1 MKGDGASPY
10 ARLKRISL
18 YAFQIPPHEEESEDP
33 IVEETMV
40 VIACHNSAA
49 GIQNTLRS
57 LLQIF
62 PARNIFIA
70 DNNGAL
76 TPTDD
81 TEAKVSP

>member
-1 MKGDGASPY
+1 
-10 ARLKRISL
+10 
-18 YAFQIPPHEEESEDP
+18 
-33 IVEETMV
+33 MV

-81 TEAKVSP
+81 TEAKVSPHNWESIHHFRGCVSLQG